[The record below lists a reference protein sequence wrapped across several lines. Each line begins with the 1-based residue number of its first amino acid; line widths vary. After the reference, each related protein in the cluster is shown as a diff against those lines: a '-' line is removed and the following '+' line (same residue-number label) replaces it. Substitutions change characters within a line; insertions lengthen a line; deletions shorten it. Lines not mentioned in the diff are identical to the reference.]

1 MSASSSL
8 SSVKESEI
16 AEESRVER
24 SPTAE
29 EIHEDA
35 QAAEAAAEAAKEE
48 AQIAHRRATKAR
60 LPAAPRRPRRSAFAR
75 TLQPHPSARLHLLR
89 VLPSPQ
95 ARELYTAG
103 LAGDEVL
110 LLAPTVSIAFCPRPH
125 ILALARALKST
136 CTLTHT
142 RYAFGFLASRLS
154 NRARQRHRRRA
165 RHRRPPSLRRPR
177 RPLPSRRSDSDQ
189 HSAGSSRAPGRVT
202 PRPGRVIY
210 ALVLTIPST
219 ATFLFQ
225 KIYT

>member
-110 LLAPTVSIAFCPRPH
+110 LLAPTVSIAF
-125 ILALARALKST
+125 ALAPTISRSPAPFPHLHPDAHQVCLRFSRVASFEPSST
-136 CTLTHT
+136 
-142 RYAFGFLASRLS
+142 APPPPGAP
-154 NRARQRHRRRA
+154 
-165 RHRRPPSLRRPR
+165 PPSAIP
-177 RPLPSRRSDSDQ
+177 PPPEE
-189 HSAGSSRAPGRVT
+189 APT
-202 PRPGRVIY
+202 
-210 ALVLTIPST
+210 
-219 ATFLFQ
+219 
-225 KIYT
+225 